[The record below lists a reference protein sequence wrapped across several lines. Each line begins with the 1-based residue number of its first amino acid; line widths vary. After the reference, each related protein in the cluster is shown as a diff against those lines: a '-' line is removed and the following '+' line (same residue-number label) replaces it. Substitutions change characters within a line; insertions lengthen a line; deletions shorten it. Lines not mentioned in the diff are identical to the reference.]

1 MTEIIATTVT
11 TTDFIFGDSETT
23 TYAIS
28 GTITDAQEK
37 TLRADGWAGWV
48 ITLDG
53 ETVVHMATGSTV
65 TVRNGA
71 AVNLTL
77 DAPQVGQHFATTGA
91 EARIKGDGYSTDA
104 AAAGRLN

>member
-1 MTEIIATTVT
+1 MTEIIATTT
-11 TTDFIFGDSETT
+11 TQSDFMGTFEST

-77 DAPQVGQHFATTGA
+77 DAPQVGQRFATTGA